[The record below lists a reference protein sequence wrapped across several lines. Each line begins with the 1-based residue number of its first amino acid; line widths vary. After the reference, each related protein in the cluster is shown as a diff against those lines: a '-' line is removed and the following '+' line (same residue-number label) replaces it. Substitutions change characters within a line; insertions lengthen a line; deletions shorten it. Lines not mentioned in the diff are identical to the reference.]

1 MSGALV
7 ILSIFTAIHLLR
19 YWGEKGK
26 LHRYYTSACPPPE
39 VLPKEI
45 ILQGEHFE
53 LSDDDLD
60 RILKRRFIYYS
71 FLEENLKHGF
81 SFSKQKMDHYR
92 MNYFFQLLCSL
103 NTNGLFWREKQ
114 EGTAFNR
121 VQNNFIL
128 YRLFPVLKEE
138 LKLPQGGAR
147 NIPVAEIAIGSI
159 FFAYVS
165 FSKSK
170 GPNFAGINKNL
181 L

>member
-71 FLEENLKHGF
+71 FLEENLKQRFLKRLKVFMSRKTFIIKDDEGVKEMPVLVSAAAIGLTFGLKDFLLPFYKYIRIYPEEYIAHD
-81 SFSKQKMDHYR
+81 SPRLSSKQKA
-92 MNYFFQLLCSL
+92 S
-103 NTNGLFWREKQ
+103 K
-114 EGTAFNR
+114 NR
-121 VQNNFIL
+121 QFIT
-128 YRLFPVLKEE
+128 
-138 LKLPQGGAR
+138 G
-147 NIPVAEIAIGSI
+147 
-159 FFAYVS
+159 
-165 FSKSK
+165 
-170 GPNFAGINKNL
+170 
-181 L
+181 